1 MRTTTAF
8 NARLSTL
15 ILATGFISATVGCT
29 TRSQVFEGYGD
40 DQLWT
45 AMVASAQK
53 PTYDDW
59 RVMDNEVYVD
69 QATRRIEVY
78 RVLKRT
84 LVTPYSTPR
93 QEEREWKFQIAL
105 GRDPELDSPT
115 VDFTARQLVVP
126 AYVWTEADK
135 FFLQMRTSLGAPTG
149 TTPME
154 GSTPAPQVAPAAEAV
169 PAPVPEAVPEA
180 VPEVVPEAAPAPEP
194 LPEH

>member
-69 QATRRIEVY
+69 EATRRIEVY

-84 LVTPYSTPR
+84 LVTPYSTAGGARVEVSDRPR
-93 QEEREWKFQIAL
+93 SRPRTRLADGRLHGTPIGRPRVCLDRGRQVLLANANLTRRADWNDARGRL
-105 GRDPELDSPT
+105 GTSAASRPCSSSGSCSRDCS
-115 VDFTARQLVVP
+115 
-126 AYVWTEADK
+126 
-135 FFLQMRTSLGAPTG
+135 
-149 TTPME
+149 
-154 GSTPAPQVAPAAEAV
+154 
-169 PAPVPEAVPEA
+169 
-180 VPEVVPEAAPAPEP
+180 
-194 LPEH
+194 

>member
-59 RVMDNEVYVD
+59 QVMDNEVYVD
-69 QATRRIEVY
+69 EATRRIEVY

-135 FFLQMRTSLGAPTG
+135 FFLQMRTSLGAPTA
-149 TTPME
+149 TTPVE
-154 GSTPAPQVAPAAEAV
+154 GSTPAPQAAPAAEAV
-169 PAPVPEAVPEA
+169 PAPVPEVVPEA
-180 VPEVVPEAAPAPEP
+180 VPEAAPAPEP
-194 LPEH
+194 LPVH

>member
-29 TRSQVFEGYGD
+29 TRSQVFEGY

-135 FFLQMRTSLGAPTG
+135 FFLQMRTSLGVPTG
-149 TTPME
+149 TTPAE
-154 GSTPAPQVAPAAEAV
+154 GSAPPPQAVPAPAAEVV
-169 PAPVPEAVPEA
+169 PAIVPEPVPE
-180 VPEVVPEAAPAPEP
+180 PASEP

>member
-1 MRTTTAF
+1 
-8 NARLSTL
+8 
-15 ILATGFISATVGCT
+15 
-29 TRSQVFEGYGD
+29 
-40 DQLWT
+40 
-45 AMVASAQK
+45 
-53 PTYDDW
+53 
-59 RVMDNEVYVD
+59 
-69 QATRRIEVY
+69 
-78 RVLKRT
+78 
-84 LVTPYSTPR
+84 VTPYSTPR

-149 TTPME
+149 TTPVE

-169 PAPVPEAVPEA
+169 PAPVPEAVPE
-180 VPEVVPEAAPAPEP
+180 VVPEAAPAPEP